1 MNTKGV
7 ALGIV
12 ALLVIAIVVTMASTV
27 IVPAEAKE
35 YYRTRSGHLAV
46 RYYSWD
52 IPSSLRPYI
61 SMVEYDLAYQKRSEG
76 GRGYGVRLY
85 LTNLGMEKAKNWYWA
100 KYFAWYITTNPEW
113 PSRGRSENSV
123 AKEIQWHC
131 RLGYMVQAIEYYY
144 DDLPWHYRRL
154 YGP

>member
-1 MNTKGV
+1 MHVKSLFGSMGLV
-7 ALGIV
+7 V
-12 ALLVIAIVVTMASTV
+12 LLLMMIGMASFV
-27 IVPAEAKE
+27 MALVEAKE
-35 YYRTRSGHLAV
+35 YYTTLSGHKAV
-46 RYYSWD
+46 RYYYWD

-85 LTNLGMEKAKNWYWA
+85 LTNLGMEKGKNWYWA
-100 KYFAWYITTNPEW
+100 QYFAWYITTNPEW
-113 PSRGRSENSV
+113 PSGGRSVNSV